1 MQNSLFSGSLTKL
14 GRATKF
20 IDELESLLNDYNND
34 EPFLAKLDYANNP
47 PSVVIEWKGIGY
59 DAMAVLGDAIHN
71 LRAALDLLASELA
84 RINGK
89 SDRNV
94 YFPFAAT
101 VADFPMAITNRNF
114 GKAGSDAVALLHTFA
129 PYRGGNEL
137 LRAVH
142 DLDIEDKHTSLL
154 ETHKT
159 NDFEFEVTIDPA
171 NPLESK
177 LDSFK
182 TGPIQHHFSNDSPL
196 PEKPVIETLREIQ
209 KEVSRVIEAFR
220 DLVINRA

>member
-1 MQNSLFSGSLTKL
+1 
-14 GRATKF
+14 
-20 IDELESLLNDYNND
+20 
-34 EPFLAKLDYANNP
+34 
-47 PSVVIEWKGIGY
+47 
-59 DAMAVLGDAIHN
+59 
-71 LRAALDLLASELA
+71 
-84 RINGK
+84 
-89 SDRNV
+89 
-94 YFPFAAT
+94 
-101 VADFPMAITNRNF
+101 MAITKRNF
-114 GKAGSDAVALLHTFA
+114 DKAGLDAVALLHTFA

-142 DLDIEDKHTSLL
+142 DLDIEDKHTTLL

-159 NDFEFEVTIDPA
+159 NDFECELTIDPE

-177 LDSFK
+177 LDSIK
-182 TGPIQHHFSNDSPL
+182 TGQIQHNFSNDSPL

>member
-1 MQNSLFSGSLTKL
+1 MQNSLFTGSLTKL

-20 IDELESLLNDYNND
+20 IDELESLLNDYNNN

-59 DAMAVLGDAIHN
+59 EAMAVLGDAVHN

-101 VADFPMAITNRNF
+101 AADFPMAITKRNF
-114 GKAGSDAVALLHTFA
+114 DKAGPDAVALLQTFA

-142 DLDIEDKHTSLL
+142 DIDIEDKHTTLL
-154 ETHKT
+154 ETIKT
-159 NDFEFEVTIDPA
+159 CDFEFEVTIDLE
-171 NPLESK
+171 NPLKSK
-177 LDSFK
+177 LVSFK
-182 TGPIQHHFSNDSPL
+182 TGPIQHHFSKESPL